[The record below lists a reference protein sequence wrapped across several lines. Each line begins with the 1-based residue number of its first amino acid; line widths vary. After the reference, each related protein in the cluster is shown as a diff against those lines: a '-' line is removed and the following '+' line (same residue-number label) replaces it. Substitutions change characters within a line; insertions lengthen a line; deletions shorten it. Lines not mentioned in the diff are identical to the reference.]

1 MSIER
6 SVYMLIN
13 KTELGRTPDL
23 LNKIQD
29 VFMDLYQDF
38 D

>member
-1 MSIER
+1 
-6 SVYMLIN
+6 MLIN